1 MKQIQVA
8 NSGCMKT
15 RTYRA
20 ANQQVRPANRA
31 PLGSMSYEMCFKR
44 ITSGY
49 RTFLYDCSIHTN
61 DVIKVIGGIEVRVVH
76 RDTLF
81 LAGAGINR
89 A

>member
-1 MKQIQVA
+1 
-8 NSGCMKT
+8 
-15 RTYRA
+15 
-20 ANQQVRPANRA
+20 
-31 PLGSMSYEMCFKR
+31 MSYEMCFKR

-81 LAGAGINR
+81 LAGAGIDR